1 MIKFTA
7 PEDRIIRSVT
17 SIVTEKVTEKENDVL
32 VILTND
38 PGLTSEA
45 IATKL
50 GVSRKTISVRLS
62 SLKKKG
68 VITRIVSDKKG
79 YWQINQ

>member
-17 SIVTEKVTEKENDVL
+17 SMVTEKVTEKENDVL

-50 GVSRKTISVRLS
+50 GVRRKTISVRLS

-68 VITRIVSDKKG
+68 VITRIGSDKKATG
-79 YWQINQ
+79 K